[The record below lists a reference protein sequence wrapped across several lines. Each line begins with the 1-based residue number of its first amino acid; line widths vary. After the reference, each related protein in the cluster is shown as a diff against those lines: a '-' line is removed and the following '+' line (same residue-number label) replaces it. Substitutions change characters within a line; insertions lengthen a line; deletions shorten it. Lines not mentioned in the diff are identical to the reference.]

1 MRSLGSVD
9 VALRADAVLGEGP
22 RWDAVRRRLVWVD
35 IERHEVHFFDPAA
48 GEDRRF
54 VLDDR
59 VGAAVPTEGDAVLV
73 ALAHRLAL
81 MQPDGTLDE
90 LVSIPHGRHE
100 MRLNDGACD
109 PAGRFWVGSMT
120 LDHEHAAAVLYRY
133 EQGALERVLDGI
145 TLSNGIGWSP
155 DGRLMYYVDSLAY
168 GIDVFDFE
176 TDSGRISGRRPFV
189 DLAPGAGVPDGLTVD
204 DDGCVWLALY
214 GRGRVH
220 RYRPDGELDGEVTLP
235 VTNVTSCG
243 FGGADGRSLFVTT
256 ATQELA
262 PDELAREPLAGSLF
276 VAEVGVS
283 GPPARP
289 FAG

>member
-1 MRSLGSVD
+1 MGSVE
-9 VALRADAVLGEGP
+9 VALRTDAVLGEGP
-22 RWDAVRRRLVWVD
+22 RWDAVRGRLLWVD
-35 IERHEVHFFDPAA
+35 IERRQVHLFDPVT
-48 GEDRRF
+48 GEDSYAE
-54 VLDDR
+54 VDDR
-59 VGAAVPTEGDAVLV
+59 VGAAVPTVGDAVLV

-81 MQPDGTLDE
+81 LQPDGSLEE
-90 LVSIPHGRHE
+90 LVPIPHGRQD

-109 PAGRFWVGSMT
+109 PAGRFWVGSMA
-120 LDHEHAAAVLYRY
+120 LDLERAAAVLFRY
-133 EQGALERVLDGI
+133 EKGALERVLDGI

-168 GIDVFDFE
+168 GVDVFDFDA
-176 TDSGRISGRRPFV
+176 DSGELRGRRPFV
-189 DLAPGAGVPDGLTVD
+189 VLPRGSGVPDGLAVD
-204 DDGCVWLALY
+204 EDGCLWLALY

-220 RYRPDGELDGEVTLP
+220 RYRPDGSLDGELTLP

-262 PDELAREPLAGSLF
+262 PDALARQPLAGSLF
-276 VAEVGVS
+276 VGDVGVS
-283 GPPARP
+283 GPPAHP

>member
-1 MRSLGSVD
+1 MGSVE
-9 VALRADAVLGEGP
+9 VALRTDAVLGEGP
-22 RWDAVRRRLVWVD
+22 RWDAVRGRLLWVD
-35 IERHEVHFFDPAA
+35 IERRQVHVFDPVT
-48 GEDRRF
+48 GEDSYAE
-54 VLDDR
+54 VDDR
-59 VGAAVPTEGDAVLV
+59 VGAAVPTVGDAVLV

-81 MQPDGTLDE
+81 LQPDGSLEE
-90 LVSIPHGRHE
+90 LVPIPHGRQD

-109 PAGRFWVGSMT
+109 PAGRFWVGSMA
-120 LDHEHAAAVLYRY
+120 LDLERAAAVLFRY
-133 EQGALERVLDGI
+133 EKGALERVLDGI

-168 GIDVFDFE
+168 GVDVFDFDA
-176 TDSGRISGRRPFV
+176 DSGELRGRRPFV
-189 DLAPGAGVPDGLTVD
+189 VLPRGSGVPDGLAVD
-204 DDGCVWLALY
+204 EDGCLWLALY

-220 RYRPDGELDGEVTLP
+220 RYRPDGSLDGKLTLP

-262 PDELAREPLAGSLF
+262 PDALARQPLAGSLF
-276 VAEVGVS
+276 VGDVGVS
-283 GPPARP
+283 GPPAHP

>member
-1 MRSLGSVD
+1 MGSVE
-9 VALRADAVLGEGP
+9 VALRTDAVLGEGP
-22 RWDAVRRRLVWVD
+22 RWDAVRGRLLWVD
-35 IERHEVHFFDPAA
+35 IERRQVHLFDPVT
-48 GEDRRF
+48 GEDSYAE
-54 VLDDR
+54 VDDR
-59 VGAAVPTEGDAVLV
+59 VGAAVPTVGDAVLV

-81 MQPDGTLDE
+81 LQPDGSLEE
-90 LVSIPHGRHE
+90 LVPIPHGRQD

-109 PAGRFWVGSMT
+109 PAGRFWVGSMA
-120 LDHEHAAAVLYRY
+120 LDLERAAAVLFRY
-133 EQGALERVLDGI
+133 EKGALERVLDGI

-168 GIDVFDFE
+168 GVDVFDFDA
-176 TDSGRISGRRPFV
+176 DSGELRGRRPFV
-189 DLAPGAGVPDGLTVD
+189 VLPRGSGVPDGLAVD
-204 DDGCVWLALY
+204 EDGCLWLALY

-262 PDELAREPLAGSLF
+262 PEELAGQPLAGSLF
-276 VAEVGVS
+276 VADVGVS

>member
-1 MRSLGSVD
+1 VE
-9 VALRADAVLGEGP
+9 VALRTDAVLGEGP
-22 RWDAVRRRLVWVD
+22 RWDAARGRLLWVD
-35 IERHEVHFFDPAA
+35 IERHEVHFFDPAT
-48 GEDRRF
+48 GGDSYTE
-54 VLDDR
+54 LDDR

-81 MQPDGTLDE
+81 VQPDGSLHD
-90 LVSIPHGRHE
+90 LVAMPHGRDD

-109 PAGRFWVGSMT
+109 PAGRFWVGSMAF
-120 LDHEHAAAVLYRY
+120 DFERGAAALYRY
-133 EQGALERVLDGI
+133 AHGALERVLDEI
-145 TLSNGIGWSP
+145 TLSNGIDWSP
-155 DGRLMYYVDSLAY
+155 DGRLMYYVDSLTY
-168 GIDVFDFE
+168 GIDVFDVDA
-176 TDSGRISGRRPFV
+176 DSGELRGRRPFV
-189 DLAPGAGVPDGLTVD
+189 VLPRGSGVPDGLTVD
-204 DDGCVWLALY
+204 DEGCVWLALY

-262 PDELAREPLAGSLF
+262 PDELARQPLAGSLF